1 MVRTK
6 FSQRKTSGQGSMLL
20 EPAPKVAKVQE
31 SQNEPAAEKAVDDN
45 CDQERFDI
53 QIF

>member
-20 EPAPKVAKVQE
+20 EPAPKVAKVHE
-31 SQNEPAAEKAVDDN
+31 NQNEPAAEKAVDENYDK
-45 CDQERFDI
+45 EKI
-53 QIF
+53 